1 MDNLPK
7 SRAYKEATCMKSM
20 IFSSAPRLGKSDLM
34 NTLFFQLKVQ
44 FFLLRNSKI
53 LSHKDDLYPTLVKK
67 P

>member
-1 MDNLPK
+1 
-7 SRAYKEATCMKSM
+7 MKSM